1 METILTNDDIK
12 LKVVSIHDETNFSED
27 LESFITYLEHSKLS
41 YLLFPY
47 TVGEKELESE
57 ISRIN
62 KEGFDILFIEP
73 NIIKLFKLTE
83 IIKEN
88 NKFLTL
94 LEDYDGNTT
103 GFYLPY
109 MKDQIN
115 ISTYSDIIRRSIDR
129 ARSESLEDDY
139 GCQQSSGVNK

>member
-1 METILTNDDIK
+1 METILTNDDVK
-12 LKVVSIHDETNFSED
+12 LKVVSIHDETNFSEE
-27 LESFITYLEHSKLS
+27 LENFITYLEHSKLS

-47 TVGEKELESE
+47 TIGEEELESE
-57 ISRIN
+57 VSRIN

-73 NIIKLFKLTE
+73 TIVKLFKLTE

-109 MKDQIN
+109 KKDQIN
-115 ISTYSDIIRRSIDR
+115 MSTYSDIIRRSIDR

-139 GCQQSSGVNK
+139 GRQQSSRVTE